1 MGNEYTRQ
9 SSSAIV
15 DGSTIQAADLNN
27 EFNKIQDAFSNSAG
41 HTHDGTTAEGGRVTK
56 LGPAGEFTSD
66 ATALS
71 PSSTKTKDL
80 GSLTAAYR
88 VVYTNGVTSTDGDNL
103 VLTPTGTAN
112 VVVDEVTFNGSNL
125 TATNNLSINSLTF
138 PTVDGSAGQV
148 IKTNGSGTLEFAS
161 LSNAAGTLSQ
171 LADDTSPQLGGN
183 LDVQTHSIVSTSNRD
198 ISITPNGTGKV
209 KIGNGAIKYP
219 NTDGNDGQVLTT
231 NGAGV
236 LSFSTITTNGFPTG
250 GSGWSATTDSSNNL
264 IISYG
269 SSTLFKLTTT
279 GALTVEGDITAFGTV
294 A

>member
-27 EFNKIQDAFSNSAG
+27 EFNKLQDAFSDSAG

-71 PSSTKTKDL
+71 PSSTKAKDL
-80 GSLTAAYR
+80 GSLTATYR
-88 VVYTNGVTSTDGDNL
+88 VVYTNGVTSSNGDNL

-138 PTVDGSAGQV
+138 PTTDGSSGQV
-148 IKTNGSGTLEFAS
+148 LKTNGSGALEFAS
-161 LSNAAGTLSQ
+161 LSNSAGTLSGVV
-171 LADDTSPQLGGN
+171 DDTSPQLAGN
-183 LDVQTHSIVSTSNRD
+183 LDVQTHSIVSTSNRN
-198 ISITPNGTGKV
+198 ISISPNGTGKV
-209 KIGNGAIKYP
+209 RIGNGAIAYP
-219 NTDGNDGQVLTT
+219 NTDGSNGQVLTT

-236 LSFSTITTNGFPTG
+236 LSFTAPTNGFPTG
-250 GSGWSATTDSSNNL
+250 GSGWTATTDGSNNL

>member
-27 EFNKIQDAFSNSAG
+27 EFNALENAFSNSAG
-41 HTHDGTTAEGGRVTK
+41 HTHDGTAAEGGRITTI
-56 LGPAGEFTSD
+56 GPAGEFTSD

-71 PSSTKTKDL
+71 PSTTKTKDL
-80 GSLTAAYR
+80 GTLTAAYR

-161 LSNAAGTLSQ
+161 LSNTAGTLSQ
-171 LADDTSPQLGGN
+171 LADDTSPQLAGN
-183 LDVQTHSIVSTSNRD
+183 LDVQTHSIVSTSNGNIN
-198 ISITPNGTGKV
+198 ISPNGTGKV
-209 KIGNGAIKYP
+209 RIGNNAIAYP
-219 NTDGNDGQVLTT
+219 NADGTNGQVLTT

-236 LSFSTITTNGFPTG
+236 LSFATVSANGFPTG

-294 A
+294 G

>member
-15 DGSTIQAADLNN
+15 DGSTIQAEDLNN
-27 EFNKIQDAFSNSAG
+27 EFNALENAFSNTAG
-41 HTHDGTTAEGGRVTK
+41 HTHDGTSAEGGRITTI
-56 LGPAGEFTSD
+56 GPAGEFTTT

-71 PSSTKTKDL
+71 PNTTKTKDL
-80 GSLTAAYR
+80 GTLTSAYR
-88 VVYTNGVTSTDGDNL
+88 VTYTNGVTSTDGDNL
-103 VLTPTGTAN
+103 VLTPTGSSN
-112 VVVDEVTFNGSNL
+112 VVVDEVTFDGSNL

-138 PTVDGSAGQV
+138 PTVDGTAGQV
-148 IKTNGSGTLEFAS
+148 IKTDGSGNLEFAS
-161 LSNAAGTLSQ
+161 LSNTAGTLSQ
-171 LADDTSPQLGGN
+171 LADDTSPQLAGN
-183 LDVQTHSIVSTSNRD
+183 LDVQTHSIVSTSNRN
-198 ISITPNGTGKV
+198 ISISPNGTGKV
-209 KIGNGAIKYP
+209 RIGNGAIEYP
-219 NTDGNDGQVLTT
+219 NTDGSNGQVLTT

-236 LSFSTITTNGFPTG
+236 LSFQTQDANGFPTG
-250 GSGWSATTDSSNNL
+250 GSGWSATTDGSNNL